1 MKDTSIIEN
10 GTSSHIRSSK
20 KHVTILF
27 TDIENS
33 TKYWD
38 QFGDVQGRLM
48 VDRHNRLLFPVVQK
62 FKGKIIKTI
71 GDSIM
76 AVFAKPEHALEAA
89 IAMQQTMAIERQG
102 DDTFNIRIRIGIHT
116 GDAIVEKEDVYGDIV
131 NVAARIEQISKG
143 NEREVSLLCLIFC
156 PT

>member
-1 MKDTSIIEN
+1 MKKDATSIMDRN
-10 GTSSHIRSSK
+10 ASRHIRSSK

-27 TDIENS
+27 TDIEES

-38 QFGDVQGRLM
+38 KFGDVQGRLM

-62 FKGKIIKTI
+62 FKGRIIKTI

-76 AVFAKPEHALEAA
+76 AAFAKPEYAIKAA
-89 IAMQQTMAIERQG
+89 VAMQQTRAMERQG

-116 GDAIVEKEDVYGDIV
+116 GDAIVE
-131 NVAARIEQISKG
+131 IEGKSTYKM
-143 NEREVSLLCLIFC
+143 RVVRH
-156 PT
+156 